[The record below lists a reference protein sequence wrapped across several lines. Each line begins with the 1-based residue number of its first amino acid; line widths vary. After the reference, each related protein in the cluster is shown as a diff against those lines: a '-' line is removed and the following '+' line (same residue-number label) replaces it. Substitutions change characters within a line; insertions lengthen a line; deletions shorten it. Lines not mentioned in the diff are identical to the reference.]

1 MAILPRGMSSRLRA
15 INRRRLR
22 NKQIRKWRKEGSQ
35 KPPPHAVKQA
45 VIEEYR
51 KHFGIRV
58 LVETGTYYGDM
69 VMALKESF
77 DRIYSIELG
86 MDLWSGAVKRFQAWP
101 HIEILQGESG
111 KVLVQLMQ
119 RIDSPVLFWL
129 DGHYSSGVTALGDKV
144 CPIFQELDAIF
155 SNTSAPHVLLIDD
168 ARLFEG
174 DGDYPS
180 IQELEQ
186 YVRGKDPGYKMKIED
201 DVIRFNIPNQHIKK
215 R

>member
-1 MAILPRGMSSRLRA
+1 MSSRLRA
-15 INRRRLR
+15 INRKRLR
-22 NKQIRKWRKEGSQ
+22 NKEIRKWRKAGSPQ
-35 KPPPHAVKQA
+35 PPPHAVKQA

-51 KHFGIRV
+51 RRFRVRV

-69 VMALKESF
+69 VMALKDSF
-77 DRIYSIELG
+77 ARIYSIELG

-101 HIEILQGESG
+101 HIEILQGDSG

-119 RIDSPVLFWL
+119 RIDCPALFWL

-155 SNTSAPHVLLIDD
+155 SNTSIPHVLLIDD
-168 ARLFEG
+168 ARLFKG

-186 YVRGKDPGYKMKIED
+186 YVRGKNPGYKMKIED
-201 DVIRFNIPNQHIKK
+201 DVIRFSRANP